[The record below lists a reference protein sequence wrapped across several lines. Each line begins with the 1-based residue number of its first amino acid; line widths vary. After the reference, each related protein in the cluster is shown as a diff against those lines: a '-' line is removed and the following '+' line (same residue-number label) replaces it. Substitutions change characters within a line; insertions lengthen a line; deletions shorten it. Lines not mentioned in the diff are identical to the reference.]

1 MAVPKAPRTTPA
13 AETRPDPSK
22 LIAALPDRRAMEA
35 FAATRGDDGRDGPR
49 RPRRGSDPTAEAQ
62 HVIYDAWEQRTK
74 RARLAFARKALRLS
88 PLCADAFVI
97 LAEEAAGSEEER
109 RDVFARGVAAGEL
122 ALGPEVFEASA
133 GSFWGVL
140 DTRPYMRAR
149 AGLADALLRLG
160 DREGAVAHWRAMLK
174 LNSNDNQGVR
184 HLLAA
189 ELLRRGDM
197 PALKRLLAAYKDE
210 WSVVWLYTRALL
222 AFREDQ
228 GGTADTA
235 ILVAD
240 AAQANPHVPGILS
253 GAEPPVASRDGYVTL
268 GGADEATWY
277 VEEHGPAWHATPGAV
292 AWLAAARGDAAGS
305 SGRS

>member
-1 MAVPKAPRTTPA
+1 MIAVRYT
-13 AETRPDPSK
+13 
-22 LIAALPDRRAMEA
+22 
-35 FAATRGDDGRDGPR
+35 
-49 RPRRGSDPTAEAQ
+49 
-62 HVIYDAWEQRTK
+62 Y
-74 RARLAFARKALRLS
+74 
-88 PLCADAFVI
+88 VI

-122 ALGPEVFEASA
+122 ALGPEEFAACA

-149 AGLADALLRLG
+149 AGLAGALLRLG

-174 LNSNDNQGVR
+174 LNPNDNQGVR
-184 HLLAA
+184 YLLAA

-197 PALKRLLAAYKDE
+197 LALKRLLAAYKDE

-222 AFREDQ
+222 AFREGQ
-228 GGTADTA
+228 EGAAGTAM
-235 ILVAD
+235 LVAD
-240 AAQANPHVPGILS
+240 VREANPHVPGILS
-253 GAEPPVASRDGYVTL
+253 GAEPPVASRDGFATL
-268 GGADEATWY
+268 GGADEASWY

-292 AWLAAARGDAAGS
+292 VWLAAACGDAAGS